1 MDIVV
6 VLREIGYA
14 QDLWCRQV
22 VDEEPLGNALVREV
36 QVAELRGLEVL
47 FGLS

>member
-1 MDIVV
+1 MDIAV

-14 QDLWCRQV
+14 QDLWCREV
-22 VDEEPLGNALVREV
+22 VDEEPLEIVLAREV
-36 QVAELRGLEVL
+36 QVAELRELEVL